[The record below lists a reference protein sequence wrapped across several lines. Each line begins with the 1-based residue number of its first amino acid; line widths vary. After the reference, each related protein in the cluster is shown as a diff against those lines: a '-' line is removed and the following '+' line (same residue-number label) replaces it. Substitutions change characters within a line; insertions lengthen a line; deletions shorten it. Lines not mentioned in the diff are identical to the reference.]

1 MKDVLDIL
9 GNKKTI
15 TRQKLLQEH
24 TCYLTG
30 VIEDT
35 EHYLDLFETLKTANA
50 GDLVKIV
57 IDCYG
62 GSVAT
67 GYVIVQH
74 IIEAIESGVEVVA
87 VIGKNCCSMATVIP
101 MYCTDL
107 ELFPWS
113 NMLIHSGTEGHY
125 GALNENKKTVEF
137 SFKEGEKDLRRDY
150 EFFLTEEEINRLVDN
165 AEPLLLDS
173 DDIKERWIRKIEMS
187 NGLSGE
193 DNSIQLEDLIAEI
206 VDKRLEEKSK
216 PTPKKK
222 TPTKKTAK

>member
-1 MKDVLDIL
+1 MKEVFDIL

-15 TRQKLLQEH
+15 TRQRLLQEH

-35 EHYLDLFETLKTANA
+35 EDYLDLFETLKTANA
-50 GDLVKIV
+50 GDMVKIV

-62 GSVAT
+62 GSVSV
-67 GYVIVQH
+67 GYTIIQH
-74 IIEAIESGVEVVA
+74 IIEAMENGVDVVA
-87 VIGKNCCSMATVIP
+87 SVGKNCASMATVIC

-125 GALNENKKTVEF
+125 GAINENKKTVEF
-137 SFKEGEKDLRRDY
+137 SFKEGDKDLRRDY
-150 EFFLTEEEINRLVDN
+150 EFFLTEEEINSLVSN

-173 DDIKERWIRKIEMS
+173 DQIRERWIRKIEMS
-187 NGLSGE
+187 SGE
-193 DNSIQLEDLIAEI
+193 SGEPPVQLEDLIGEI
-206 VDKRLEEKSK
+206 VDKKLAEKAA
-216 PTPKKK
+216 
-222 TPTKKTAK
+222 TKKPSPKAK

>member
-1 MKDVLDIL
+1 MKDVLDIV

-15 TRQKLLQEH
+15 TRQRILQEH
-24 TCYLTG
+24 TVYLTD

-35 EHYLDLFETLKTANA
+35 EQYLELFETLKTANA
-50 GDLVKIV
+50 GDMVKIV
-57 IDCYG
+57 IDSYG

-67 GYVIVQH
+67 GYVIIQH
-74 IIEAIESGVEVVA
+74 IVEAIENGVDVIA
-87 VIGKNCCSMATVIP
+87 SIGKNCCSMATVIP

-125 GALNENKKTVEF
+125 GAPNENKKTVEF

-150 EFFLTEEEINRLVDN
+150 EHFLTPDEVDHLIEN

-173 DDIKERWIRKIEMS
+173 DQIRERWIRKIEAE
-187 NGLSGE
+187 NGEFEGGGGV
-193 DNSIQLEDLIAEI
+193 QLEDLISEI
-206 VDKRLEEKSK
+206 VDKKLAEAT
-216 PTPKKK
+216 TPKKSV
-222 TPTKKTAK
+222 KKSK

>member
-15 TRQKLLQEH
+15 TRQRVLQEH
-24 TCYLTG
+24 TVYLTG

-35 EHYLDLFETLKTANA
+35 EQYLDLFETLKTANA

-57 IDCYG
+57 IDSCG

-67 GYVIVQH
+67 GYVIIQH
-74 IIEAIESGVEVVA
+74 IVEAIENGVDVVA
-87 VIGKNCCSMATVIP
+87 SIGKNCCSMATVIP
-101 MYCTDL
+101 MYCADL

-125 GALNENKKTVEF
+125 GAPNENKKTVEF
-137 SFKEGEKDLRRDY
+137 SFNESEKDLRRDY
-150 EFFLTEEEINRLVDN
+150 EHFLTPEEIDHLIDN

-173 DDIKERWIRKIEMS
+173 DQIRERWIRKMETEGTEFPDHSVKLEELIS
-187 NGLSGE
+187 N
-193 DNSIQLEDLIAEI
+193 I
-206 VDKRLEEKSK
+206 VDEKLATAE
-216 PTPKKK
+216 PTPEKK
-222 TPTKKTAK
+222 TRKASK